1 MEPRVFS
8 KGYNI
13 LTEQRDGPGEM
24 LMDIGVYVFS
34 AGEKKIFFDLANE
47 SAFLLLNGSV
57 TIEWGGGQG
66 RKEEAERGSLFDE
79 MPVCLHVPAGESVS
93 ITAHTEGCEVLVQRT
108 ANPARFEPVYYP
120 KESIKNVF
128 LGADNM
134 QGCAKRVLRDIF
146 NYGNAPYSNMVLGE
160 DIHLPGRWS
169 SYPPHHHPQPE
180 VYYYRFDKPQ
190 GFGVSI
196 IGDAA
201 AVIMDN
207 HISAIPGGFCHP
219 QVAAPGYAMYY
230 VWMIRH
236 LDGNPWTSRIDDP
249 AHTWLHDKNAALW
262 EGPEA

>member
-1 MEPRVFS
+1 MEPRIFT

-13 LTEQRDGPGEM
+13 LTEQHGKYSGM
-24 LMDIGVYVFS
+24 LMDIGVYVF
-34 AGEKKIFFDLANE
+34 ADGEGRTFYDTENE
-47 SAFLLLNGSV
+47 RAFLLLGGSITLEWNGNK
-57 TIEWGGGQG
+57 
-66 RKEEAERGSLFDE
+66 KEASRSSLFDE
-79 MPVCLHVPAGESVS
+79 MPVCLHVPAGEKVS
-93 ITAHTEGCEVLVQRT
+93 ITAHSESEVLIQKT
-108 ANPARFEPVYYP
+108 LNQARFDPVYYP
-120 KESIKNVF
+120 KEAIKNVF

-134 QGCAKRVLRDIF
+134 QGCARRILRDIF
-146 NYGNAPYSNMVLGE
+146 NYSNAPYSNMVLGE

-196 IGDAA
+196 IGDDA

-207 HISAIPGGFCHP
+207 HISAIPGGLCHP

-236 LDGNPWTSRIDDP
+236 LDGDPWTSRIDAP
-249 AHTWLHDKNAALW
+249 EHTWLHNPDAVIW
-262 EGPEA
+262 EGPGA